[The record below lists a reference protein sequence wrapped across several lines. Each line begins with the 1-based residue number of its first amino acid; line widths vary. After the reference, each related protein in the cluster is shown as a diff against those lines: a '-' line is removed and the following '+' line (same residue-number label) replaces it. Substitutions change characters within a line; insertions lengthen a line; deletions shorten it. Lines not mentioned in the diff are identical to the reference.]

1 MFKATKYYLAH
12 EMKRGCAETGV
23 PVAGALY
30 GLYDFR
36 GELLDTASSD
46 DAGEAVFREVVPDT
60 LLYIQQIQAP
70 NAYQLSGARVWFHY
84 DDTDSAELEAQLAAA
99 AESAVFREGD
109 RQPEAVTNRG
119 ETDVLR
125 EGYAAT
131 AEAIEVPQ
139 QPAQAGYELPAT
151 GGPGTAR
158 YMAGGI
164 ALLLAAGLTYLL
176 PRLREKRHP

>member
-1 MFKATKYYLAH
+1 MHGPCILSCITLIGTVSISEDGEGRITGIYL
-12 EMKRGCAETGV
+12 
-23 PVAGALY
+23 
-30 GLYDFR
+30 
-36 GELLDTASSD
+36 
-46 DAGEAVFREVVPDT
+46 
-60 LLYIQQIQAP
+60 P
-70 NAYQLSGARVWFHY
+70 NSNLPCME
-84 DDTDSAELEAQLAAA
+84 D
-99 AESAVFREGD
+99 
-109 RQPEAVTNRG
+109 G

-139 QPAQAGYELPAT
+139 QPAQAGSELPAT

-176 PRLREKRHP
+176 PRLREKRHL